1 MSTNLKTEYQTL
13 FKALYPDE
21 EERFASK
28 SQLIREM
35 YDDIQDARNHGVTLI
50 LLLKVIQQKS
60 SFNITYQELKQILY
74 RIRKEKGLVK
84 NKGRD
89 YLIENNSLIHSSK
102 DITNHNESFVKD
114 ETLPTPIIRNS
125 IEEQKIEYQTIKK
138 NYAEAKGWHEKYAA
152 LGGDINDLKNKSP
165 SEQRQACVVL
175 RMNFS
180 KKYSNE
186 VKGI

>member
-1 MSTNLKTEYQTL
+1 MNFSIDSLKDGIKELIKTHGKTSKAKIIHQL
-13 FKALYPDE
+13 FDLLNEAMNEK
-21 EERFASK
+21 
-28 SQLIREM
+28 
-35 YDDIQDARNHGVTLI
+35 VTLDH
-50 LLLKVIQQKS
+50 LVDYFQQQGLI
-60 SFNITYQELKQILY
+60 ITKNYLRNALY

-102 DITNHNESFVKD
+102 DITNDNESFVKY

-152 LGGDINDLKNKSP
+152 LGGDINDLKNISP

>member
-35 YDDIQDARNHGVTLI
+35 YDDIQDARNNGVTLI

-89 YLIENNSLIHSSK
+89 YLIENNTIINTADVATTPVPIKTPHNITSLQEKEKRYHEIKHELSVATTWREKYTIMGGDPEKIK
-102 DITNHNESFVKD
+102 DMGESQILHMYTALQKKFVK
-114 ETLPTPIIRNS
+114 
-125 IEEQKIEYQTIKK
+125 EYKPF
-138 NYAEAKGWHEKYAA
+138 
-152 LGGDINDLKNKSP
+152 LK
-165 SEQRQACVVL
+165 
-175 RMNFS
+175 
-180 KKYSNE
+180 SN
-186 VKGI
+186 